1 MALSA
6 KHQGELE
13 RAFAPAANALH
24 QDRAYA
30 DMKKI
35 VILSMLISVGMIC
48 SCQKQDSAAEQQIAQ
63 RKAEQDA
70 REQALDERVKALAE
84 KEKAT
89 TNARTILPGVQDQIP
104 DPAQV
109 KAESDRRIQQLPT
122 EAPALIAD
130 PSQVNSA
137 EDEKDRLRQERLA
150 QSQRDPE
157 EIQRQRQ
164 RKLEQKWRM
173 SHAAVSP
180 AAEATSPTPSPAV
193 DATSPTPP

>member
-1 MALSA
+1 
-6 KHQGELE
+6 
-13 RAFAPAANALH
+13 
-24 QDRAYA
+24 
-30 DMKKI
+30 MKKI

-70 REQALDERVKALAE
+70 REQALDERVNVLDEKVKALAE

>member
-1 MALSA
+1 
-6 KHQGELE
+6 
-13 RAFAPAANALH
+13 
-24 QDRAYA
+24 
-30 DMKKI
+30 MKKI

-70 REQALDERVKALAE
+70 REQALDERVNALDERVNVLDEKVKALAE

>member
-1 MALSA
+1 
-6 KHQGELE
+6 
-13 RAFAPAANALH
+13 
-24 QDRAYA
+24 
-30 DMKKI
+30 MKKI